1 MLPCAAITKAH
12 AFCED
17 AVIIR
22 VSPPI
27 LQESKESRL

>member
-1 MLPCAAITKAH
+1 MLPRAAITKAR

-17 AVIIR
+17 TVIIR

-27 LQESKESRL
+27 LQESRE